1 MPVVSARWWDDGPDN
16 DDVGRAM
23 GTWGAG
29 NFDSDT
35 AADHL
40 SGLVER
46 LVAEVGEAMGGDPVG
61 IEPDEYDGVAVPCN
75 LELLLLLHERGW
87 VGVSL
92 PAPEVVRGWR
102 DAYLAVWERTIDGM
116 GPADGFKDE
125 RRAVLVDTFDR
136 LAEAAAE
143 R

>member
-1 MPVVSARWWDDGPDN
+1 
-16 DDVGRAM
+16 M

-40 SGLVER
+40 SALVHR
-46 LVAEVGEAMGGDPVG
+46 LLGEVTEAMAGDPVG

-75 LELLLLLHERGW
+75 LELLLLLSERGW
-87 VGVSL
+87 VGVTL
-92 PAPEVVRGWR
+92 PAPEVIRQWQET
-102 DAYLAVWERTIDGM
+102 YMAVWERTIDGLEP
-116 GPADGFKDE
+116 GDGYKDE
-125 RRAVLVDTFDR
+125 RRAVLTGTFER
-136 LAEAAAE
+136 LAEAAGA

>member
-1 MPVVSARWWDDGPDN
+1 MAVRMTTERGGVV
-16 DDVGRAM
+16 

-40 SGLVER
+40 SGLVGR
-46 LVAEVGEAMGGDPVG
+46 LVAEVGEAVGGDPGG

-87 VGVSL
+87 VGVTL

-102 DAYLAVWERTIDGM
+102 DAYMAVWEGSIDGLE
-116 GPADGFKDE
+116 PVEGFKDE
-125 RRAVLVDTFDR
+125 RRAVLVRTFDR
-136 LAEAAAE
+136 LAEAAAGQRE
-143 R
+143 STG